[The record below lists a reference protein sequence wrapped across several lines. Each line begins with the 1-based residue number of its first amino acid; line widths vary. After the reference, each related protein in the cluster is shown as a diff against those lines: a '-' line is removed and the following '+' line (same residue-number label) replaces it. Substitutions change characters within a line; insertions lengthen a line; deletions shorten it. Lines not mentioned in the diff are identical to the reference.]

1 MKLSAN
7 FLADSNDENV
17 FPHKLL
23 LTNTEISK
31 LCKAFENNSATNIKL
46 SKTHLHKT
54 GQSGGF
60 LSRLLGLL
68 QKTGFPLIQNM
79 FKPLAKS
86 VLIPSGLTAAASA
99 TIAAIH
105 KIIYRSD
112 VTTLTIS
119 REEMNHIIKIIE

>member
-54 GQSGGF
+54 GQSGRF

>member
-54 GQSGGF
+54 GQSGG
-60 LSRLLGLL
+60 LLGRLLGLL

-119 REEMNHIIKIIE
+119 REEMNDIIKIIE

>member
-31 LCKAFENNSATNIKL
+31 LCKAFENNSTTNIKL

-60 LSRLLGLL
+60 LGRLLGLL

-79 FKPLAKS
+79 FKPLSKS
-86 VLIPSGLTAAASA
+86 VLIPSGLIAAASA

-119 REEMNHIIKIIE
+119 REEMNDIIKIIE